1 MTPAGPPRSA
11 SSALAWAGFA
21 VAGGGLVTCALGS
34 ERWAQAP
41 AWSGA
46 LAVLG
51 LAEVGWALAS
61 LAAGR
66 ALLPRSA
73 VSVLLVTG
81 AAWPVAIA
89 QDVAPAAGSVVAS
102 AAGATTASAAGAAS
116 AAAAGTGTAGT
127 TAPGMVAATATGALT
142 SADVTLTLLHLVG
155 AAGVVALARG
165 RGAQPAGPEGAGRTL
180 LGWAVPALVAAALVT
195 PGLAATQAGALAQ
208 PHGGHGAPADPG
220 PADPGAPAL
229 PPGATETR
237 PPPAPP
243 APPVPPAGPHA
254 GH

>member
-1 MTPAGPPRSA
+1 MTPTGPPRSA

-41 AWSGA
+41 AWAGA

-66 ALLPRSA
+66 ALLPRTA
-73 VSVLLVTG
+73 VAVLLATG

-89 QDVAPAAGSVVAS
+89 QDVAPAAGSVIAS
-102 AAGATTASAAGAAS
+102 AAGATTASAAGAA
-116 AAAAGTGTAGT
+116 APGTAG
-127 TAPGMVAATATGALT
+127 AAASGMVAATTSGALT

-155 AAGVVALARG
+155 AAGVVALVRR

-208 PHGGHGAPADPG
+208 PHGGHGVPTDPG

-229 PPGATETR
+229 PPGATGTR
-237 PPPAPP
+237 LLPAPP
-243 APPVPPAGPHA
+243 APPPVPPAGPHA